1 MMHIGFYFILFSL
14 LLTANAF
21 VLHVPASTHSILT
34 TSTVYAK
41 REPHC
46 KVLVSNRISEKPH
59 LLKLSSKPPADSTPS
74 DESSSEL
81 VEISVEELTQLL
93 QASGVQPNP
102 TNTADS
108 DTSLSSF
115 LASPQAK
122 DLMEAMAQ
130 QAAAGPGDALSA
142 AAALPFLGKGD
153 PGGPLRKSAAAGDLP
168 GIQKA
173 LDAAVWV
180 TPSPARP
187 GSPLCLRSRPPPKP
201 PARAIARRHTTIAEH
216 DMHVRGKLCGASTLA
231 VHARSFA
238 GAAWCPPPA
247 RLCARTAPHRSAH
260 ARAVRP
266 AHERSVRVSPPRTV
280 SAA

>member
-21 VLHVPASTHSILT
+21 VLHVPASTYSILT

-81 VEISVEELTQLL
+81 VEISVEELAQLL
-93 QASGVQPNP
+93 QAAGVQPNP

-187 GSPLCLRSRPPPKP
+187 GSPLCLRSRPPQSRPRAQSHAAVP
-201 PARAIARRHTTIAEH
+201 PLRNTTCTFAESCAARAPSPCTLALLRGRPGARRRH
-216 DMHVRGKLCGASTLA
+216 AS
-231 VHARSFA
+231 
-238 GAAWCPPPA
+238 
-247 RLCARTAPHRSAH
+247 
-260 ARAVRP
+260 ARA
-266 AHERSVRVSPPRTV
+266 PPRTDRRTPEPFAPLT